1 MHGEAGALV
10 PRAVHSMACENAVTP
25 GEKCHRML
33 FEHGTCA
40 PASPLGV
47 SRELLRKEVKV
58 TIKFAIITCS
68 DTRTLETDEAG
79 QKLEQLIAEQGWECI
94 RRVVEMDERPF
105 IAGALIDA
113 CDNTD
118 ADIVLTCGG
127 SGLSLR
133 DVTPEATRD
142 VADREV
148 PGIAEA
154 MRAHSVAI
162 TPFAMRPARA
172 HAHPQPARLHQ
183 GGHRELGGHRG
194 GAAPRRE
201 DDGRRGPQHAEGPLG
216 ETRRRGSSG
225 RARVRQRAR
234 KGLWLR
240 SRDGELAADALAV
253 WLSGTGFSWSEVFVP
268 CQKSAF
274 PCVGSALYFTG
285 NVF

>member
-1 MHGEAGALV
+1 M
-10 PRAVHSMACENAVTP
+10 
-25 GEKCHRML
+25 
-33 FEHGTCA
+33 
-40 PASPLGV
+40 
-47 SRELLRKEVKV
+47 

-68 DTRTLETDEAG
+68 DTRTMETDEAG

-162 TPFAMRPARA
+162 TPFAMLSRAICAQRGHTLIINLPGSTKAATENWEGIVAALPHAVKMMAGEGHSTQKGALGEAR
-172 HAHPQPARLHQ
+172 R
-183 GGHRELGGHRG
+183 
-194 GAAPRRE
+194 
-201 DDGRRGPQHAEGPLG
+201 RRGP
-216 ETRRRGSSG
+216 G
-225 RARVRQRAR
+225 RARLRRECVSAQSQRRLRFSCGASELGPSDWKSLSPLERAR
-234 KGLWLR
+234 SRAAGLR
-240 SRDGELAADALAV
+240 YTSR
-253 WLSGTGFSWSEVFVP
+253 GTCF
-268 CQKSAF
+268 
-274 PCVGSALYFTG
+274 
-285 NVF
+285 

>member
-1 MHGEAGALV
+1 M
-10 PRAVHSMACENAVTP
+10 
-25 GEKCHRML
+25 
-33 FEHGTCA
+33 
-40 PASPLGV
+40 
-47 SRELLRKEVKV
+47 

-79 QKLEQLIAEQGWECI
+79 QKLEQLIAEQGWECV

-162 TPFAMRPARA
+162 TPFAMLSRAICPARA
-172 HAHPQPARLHQ
+172 HAHDQPFRQ
-183 GGHRELGGHRG
+183 RYGGHRELGGHRG
-194 GAAPRRE
+194 SAAPCRE
-201 DDGRRGPQHAEGPLG
+201 DDGRRGP
-216 ETRRRGSSG
+216 
-225 RARVRQRAR
+225 
-234 KGLWLR
+234 
-240 SRDGELAADALAV
+240 
-253 WLSGTGFSWSEVFVP
+253 
-268 CQKSAF
+268 
-274 PCVGSALYFTG
+274 
-285 NVF
+285 

>member
-1 MHGEAGALV
+1 M
-10 PRAVHSMACENAVTP
+10 
-25 GEKCHRML
+25 
-33 FEHGTCA
+33 
-40 PASPLGV
+40 
-47 SRELLRKEVKV
+47 

-79 QKLEQLIAEQGWECI
+79 QKLEQLIAERGWECV

-162 TPFAMRPARA
+162 TPFAMLSRAICAQRGHTLIINLPGSTKAATENWEGIVEALPHAVKMMAGEGHSTQKDLSEKLAAAAAR
-172 HAHPQPARLHQ
+172 
-183 GGHRELGGHRG
+183 GELGYG
-194 GAAPRRE
+194 
-201 DDGRRGPQHAEGPLG
+201 
-216 ETRRRGSSG
+216 SG
-225 RARVRQRAR
+225 RARAVGFEVAMEGWLRMCLPYGFPGLGSRGRKSLSRAKRAR
-234 KGLWLR
+234 SRASGLR
-240 SRDGELAADALAV
+240 YTS
-253 WLSGTGFSWSEVFVP
+253 
-268 CQKSAF
+268 
-274 PCVGSALYFTG
+274 
-285 NVF
+285 

>member
-1 MHGEAGALV
+1 M
-10 PRAVHSMACENAVTP
+10 
-25 GEKCHRML
+25 
-33 FEHGTCA
+33 
-40 PASPLGV
+40 
-47 SRELLRKEVKV
+47 

-79 QKLEQLIAEQGWECI
+79 QKLEQLIAEQGWECV

-154 MRAHSVAI
+154 MRAHSVINFKFFFQLSFSSKCFFNLSKARINSYIPYLLSNALTVPTTKSSLSSFGYLLGSNKFKSTPNGVIAI
-162 TPFAMRPARA
+162 
-172 HAHPQPARLHQ
+172 
-183 GGHRELGGHRG
+183 
-194 GAAPRRE
+194 
-201 DDGRRGPQHAEGPLG
+201 
-216 ETRRRGSSG
+216 SSFSFPITF
-225 RARVRQRAR
+225 
-234 KGLWLR
+234 R
-240 SRDGELAADALAV
+240 S
-253 WLSGTGFSWSEVFVP
+253 
-268 CQKSAF
+268 
-274 PCVGSALYFTG
+274 
-285 NVF
+285 

>member
-1 MHGEAGALV
+1 M
-10 PRAVHSMACENAVTP
+10 
-25 GEKCHRML
+25 
-33 FEHGTCA
+33 
-40 PASPLGV
+40 
-47 SRELLRKEVKV
+47 

-79 QKLEQLIAEQGWECI
+79 QKLEQLIAEQGWECV
-94 RRVVEMDERPF
+94 RRVVEMDEGPF

-162 TPFAMRPARA
+162 TPFAMLSRAICAQRGHTLIINLPGSTKAATENWEGIVEALPHAVKMMAGEGHNTQKDLSEKLAAAAAR
-172 HAHPQPARLHQ
+172 
-183 GGHRELGGHRG
+183 GELG
-194 GAAPRRE
+194 
-201 DDGRRGPQHAEGPLG
+201 
-216 ETRRRGSSG
+216 
-225 RARVRQRAR
+225 
-234 KGLWLR
+234 
-240 SRDGELAADALAV
+240 
-253 WLSGTGFSWSEVFVP
+253 
-268 CQKSAF
+268 
-274 PCVGSALYFTG
+274 
-285 NVF
+285 